1 MSIWVFV
8 IECIIMITVFGIFV
22 FRLLLISPLTFISDY
37 PPEIQEEY
45 YRSQHKETA
54 KKSLSKIM
62 AVKKM
67 VALLVLV
74 FLFAWLAYKIG
85 AATFVQGLFA
95 VYGYMIVLAVFD
107 TCFLD
112 WILFANI
119 RRIRLPGTEHMEKEY
134 HQKWFH
140 VKVILPM
147 LPVFVAVGA
156 VSAFLMTWIW

>member
-1 MSIWVFV
+1 MSVWVFV

-22 FRLLLISPLTFISDY
+22 VGLLLISPLTFISDY

-74 FLFAWLAYKIG
+74 FLFAWLAHKIG

-140 VKVILPM
+140 VKVMLPM
-147 LPVFVAVGA
+147 LPVFAAGGVI
-156 VSAFLMTWIW
+156 SAFLMTWIW